1 MDKENKLK
9 RLTEVLN
16 EYVKHLK
23 IYRQV
28 KVEIITKDFIETNTQ
43 YTFKDKY
50 GGDQIGN
57 ILKTIYIEPKEFI
70 KVTYFDC
77 KLLNYEKV
85 FESIEF
91 PIEKL
96 DKRIEHYEN
105 KVKYLKEKT
114 DDKIKI

>member
-50 GGDQIGN
+50 GGEQIGN
-57 ILKTIYIEPKEFI
+57 TLKTIHRTKS
-70 KVTYFDC
+70 
-77 KLLNYEKV
+77 L
-85 FESIEF
+85 
-91 PIEKL
+91 
-96 DKRIEHYEN
+96 
-105 KVKYLKEKT
+105 
-114 DDKIKI
+114 